1 MALIDEGEREV
12 HLYSPEDE
20 DFLFVEAA
28 DHFVNT
34 VKCEIRDRKAK

>member
-1 MALIDEGEREV
+1 MALIDEEENEV

-20 DFLFVEAA
+20 GFLFMEAA

-34 VKCEIRDRKAK
+34 VKCEIHDRKKK